1 MERARIGEGAQ
12 RPQAARAPARSGL
25 PALQSALGNAG
36 MRRLMAR
43 RDRRVLARFGE
54 PEHRAIGDKALP
66 GVTWRLRKAGSQ
78 IQTPFTDFQLTFG
91 DWIAL
96 GDWFEDVGEV
106 REMLRPDG
114 KGADKIGQLYYALF
128 AKIRPKTPEEAAKAE
143 KLGGGKDGGLWTE
156 EDAKAVNMRYQTLKT
171 RNIKHFPNPLV
182 GDEKLTTAQ
191 KAKRTRDGKPFGAI
205 AQYHHDHL
213 EAINIAIA
221 AAHVPDESLMGEALA
236 HDGFA
241 CHFLTD
247 AFSGSHARTPRSS
260 IEDYWDK
267 KVPKFDERLINWLAD
282 EALYAVSLHPRS
294 HIKQKGLYEGVKEY
308 LAGLA
313 PPVARNSIRDLIR
326 PEVPPLSFG
335 DIVGLVVH
343 DWEGSHG
350 PDEKHRHGPLV
361 ELAGQR
367 FRLAGDDDML
377 PAVGRMQSVN
387 TDEELRAALK
397 DRKRGDADKTL
408 AGATLAVRASVGDV
422 QRAFELAKKDT
433 NRSRIIGK
441 LTDKQGLFAAERLLP
456 NVVPDAKQPEEDR
469 MPKWDYG
476 TVEQLLDDPKIKA
489 ALPMSAARV
498 GDPFRETLKGL
509 DASQPVKDQLYG
521 AVVDPL
527 TSKSVPRIRRW
538 VLDVINYSPE
548 NVFRRLH
555 PPVKS
560 HGEVELNELRQSAGA
575 R

>member
-1 MERARIGEGAQ
+1 MERARIGDGAR
-12 RPQAARAPARSGL
+12 RPAAARVPARGGI

-36 MRRLMAR
+36 MRRLFAS
-43 RDRRVLARFGE
+43 RRVLARFGE
-54 PEHRAIGDKALP
+54 PEHKAIGDKALP
-66 GVTWRLRKAGSQ
+66 DITWRLRKAGSL
-78 IQTPFTDFQLTFG
+78 IDTPFKDFQLTFG

-96 GDWFEDVGEV
+96 GDWFEDVGEI
-106 REMLRPDG
+106 REMLRPG
-114 KGADKIGQLYYALF
+114 AKGEDKIGQLYYALF
-128 AKIRPKTPEEAAKAE
+128 AKIRPKTPREAEDAE
-143 KLGGGKDGGLWTE
+143 KLGGKDGGLWTE

-182 GDEKLTTAQ
+182 GDERLTTAQ
-191 KAKRTRDGKPFGAI
+191 KAKRMRDGKPFGAI

-213 EAINIAIA
+213 EAINIAIT
-221 AAHVPDESLMGEALA
+221 AAHVPDERLMGEALA

-267 KVPKFDERLINWLAD
+267 KVPKFDERLVNWLAD

-313 PPVARNSIRDLIR
+313 PPVARNAIRDLIR

-350 PDEKHRHGPLV
+350 PDEKHKHGPLV
-361 ELAGQR
+361 ELEGQQ
-367 FRLAGDDDML
+367 FHLAGDDDML
-377 PAVGRMQSVN
+377 PAVASMQGVE
-387 TDEELRAALK
+387 TDKALRAALK
-397 DRKRGDADKTL
+397 SRSRSGPEKTL
-408 AGATLAVRASVGDV
+408 AGATLAVRASVGDI

-433 NRSRIIGK
+433 DRSRIVDK
-441 LTDKQGLFAAERLLP
+441 LTDKQGLFSSERLLP
-456 NVVPDAKQPEEDR
+456 SVVPDAKQPESER

-476 TVEQLLDDPKIKA
+476 TVQQLLDDPKIRE

-498 GDPFRETLKGL
+498 GDPFKATLAGL
-509 DASQPVKDQLYG
+509 DASQPVKDQLHA

-527 TSKSVPRIRRW
+527 TSKEVRRIRRW

-560 HGEVELNELRQSAGA
+560 RGEVELNELRQSVGA

>member
-1 MERARIGEGAQ
+1 MERARIGDARRAQGA
-12 RPQAARAPARSGL
+12 AARAPARAGI
-25 PALQSALGNAG
+25 PALQSALGNAAMG
-36 MRRLMAR
+36 RLLAPR
-43 RDRRVLARFGE
+43 NRRVLARFGE
-54 PEHRAIGDKALP
+54 PEHKAIGDKVLP
-66 GVTWRLRKAGSQ
+66 GVTWRLRKAGSL
-78 IQTPFTDFQLTFG
+78 IDTPFKDFQLTFG

-106 REMLRPDG
+106 REMLRPGG
-114 KGADKIGQLYYALF
+114 KGEDKIGQLYYALF
-128 AKIRPKTPEEAAKAE
+128 AKIVPKTPKEAADAE
-143 KLGGGKDGGLWTE
+143 KLGGKDGGLWTE

-191 KAKRTRDGKPFGAI
+191 KAKRTKDGKPFGAI

-213 EAINIAIA
+213 QAINIAIT

-260 IEDYWDK
+260 IEDYWDR
-267 KVPKFDERLINWLAD
+267 KVPKFDERLVNWLAD
-282 EALYAVSLHPRS
+282 EALYAVSLHPTS
-294 HIKQKGLYEGVKEY
+294 HIKKKGLYEGVKEY

-313 PPVARNSIRDLIR
+313 PPVARDAIRDLIR
-326 PEVPPLSFG
+326 PEVPKLSFG

-343 DWEGSHG
+343 DWEGAHG
-350 PDEKHRHGPLV
+350 KDRHGPLV
-361 ELAGQR
+361 EVAGQR
-367 FRLAGDDDML
+367 FRLAGDDDLL

-387 TDEELRAALK
+387 TDKELRAALK

-408 AGATLAVRASVGDV
+408 AGATLAVRASVDDV
-422 QRAFELAKKDT
+422 RRAFELANKDT
-433 NRSRIIGK
+433 DRSRIIGK
-441 LTDKQGLFAAERLLP
+441 LTDKQGLFASERLLP
-456 NVVPDAKQPEEDR
+456 GVVPDAEQPEEDR

-476 TVEQLLDDPKIKA
+476 TVEELLDDPKIQV

-498 GDPFRETLKGL
+498 GDPFNETLKGL
-509 DASQPVKDQLYG
+509 DASQPVKDQLHS
-521 AVVDPL
+521 AVVVPL
-527 TSKSVPRIRRW
+527 TSGSVRRIRRW
-538 VLDVINYSPE
+538 ILGVINYSE
-548 NVFRRLH
+548 RDVFRRLH
-555 PPVKS
+555 PPAKS
-560 HGEVELNELRQSAGA
+560 RGEVELNELRQSVGA

>member
-1 MERARIGEGAQ
+1 MERARIGEDAR
-12 RPQAARAPARSGL
+12 RPAAARAPARSGI

-36 MRRLMAR
+36 MRRLL

-54 PEHRAIGDKALP
+54 PEHKAIGDKALP
-66 GVTWRLRKAGSQ
+66 DITWRLRKAGSL
-78 IQTPFTDFQLTFG
+78 IDTPFKDFQLTFG

-96 GDWFEDVGEV
+96 GDWFEDVGEI
-106 REMLRPDG
+106 REMLRPGG
-114 KGADKIGQLYYALF
+114 KGEDKIGQLYYALF
-128 AKIRPKTPEEAAKAE
+128 AKIRPKTPKEAEDAE
-143 KLGGGKDGGLWTE
+143 KLGGKDDGLWTE
-156 EDAKAVNMRYQTLKT
+156 ADAKAVNMRYQTLKT
-171 RNIKHFPNPLV
+171 RNVKHFPNPLV

-191 KAKRTRDGKPFGAI
+191 KAQRTRDGKPFGAI

-213 EAINIAIA
+213 EAINIAIT
-221 AAHVPDESLMGEALA
+221 AAHVPDDSLKGQALA

-267 KVPKFDERLINWLAD
+267 KVPKFDERLVNWLAD

-294 HIKQKGLYEGVKEY
+294 HIKQKGLYEGIKEY

-313 PPVARNSIRDLIR
+313 PPVARNAIRDLIR

-350 PDEKHRHGPLV
+350 PDEKHKHGPLV
-361 ELAGQR
+361 ELLGQQ
-367 FRLAGDDDML
+367 FHLAGDDDML
-377 PAVGRMQSVN
+377 PAVGRLQGVE
-387 TDEELRAALK
+387 TDKELRAALK
-397 DRKRGDADKTL
+397 SRSRSGAEKTL
-408 AGATLAVRASVGDV
+408 AGATLAVRASVGDI
-422 QRAFELAKKDT
+422 QRAFDLATKDT

-441 LTDKQGLFAAERLLP
+441 LTDKQGLFASERLLP
-456 NVVPDAKQPEEDR
+456 TVVPDATQPEADR

-476 TVEQLLDDPKIKA
+476 TVEELLDDPKIRE

-498 GDPFRETLKGL
+498 GDPFKETLKGL
-509 DASQPVKDQLYG
+509 DASQPVKDQLYN
-521 AVVDPL
+521 AVVVPL
-527 TSKSVPRIRRW
+527 TSKSVRKIRRW
-538 VLDVINYSPE
+538 VLAVINYSE
-548 NVFRRLH
+548 GDVFRRLH

-560 HGEVELNELRQSAGA
+560 HGEVELNELRQSVGA

>member
-1 MERARIGEGAQ
+1 MERARIGEGAR
-12 RPQAARAPARSGL
+12 RPAAARAPARSGI

-36 MRRLMAR
+36 MRRLLR
-43 RDRRVLARFGE
+43 NRRVLARFGE
-54 PEHRAIGDKALP
+54 PEHKAIGDKALP
-66 GVTWRLRKAGSQ
+66 DITWRLRKAGSL
-78 IQTPFTDFQLTFG
+78 IDTPFKDFQLTFG

-96 GDWFEDVGEV
+96 GDWFEDVGEI
-106 REMLRPDG
+106 REMLRPG
-114 KGADKIGQLYYALF
+114 AKGEDKIGQLYYALF
-128 AKIRPKTPEEAAKAE
+128 AKIRPKTPKEAEDAE
-143 KLGGGKDGGLWTE
+143 KLGGKDDGLWTE
-156 EDAKAVNMRYQTLKT
+156 ADAKAVNMRYQTLKT

-191 KAKRTRDGKPFGAI
+191 KAKRMRDGKPFGAI

-213 EAINIAIA
+213 EAINIAIT
-221 AAHVPDESLMGEALA
+221 AAHVPEESLMGEALA

-260 IEDYWDK
+260 IEAYWDK
-267 KVPKFDERLINWLAD
+267 KVPKFDERLVNWLAD

-294 HIKQKGLYEGVKEY
+294 HIKQKGLYEGIKEY

-313 PPVARNSIRDLIR
+313 PPVARNAIRDLIR

-350 PDEKHRHGPLV
+350 PDDKHKHGPLV
-361 ELAGQR
+361 EMLGRQ

-377 PAVGRMQSVN
+377 PAVGRMQGVE
-387 TDEELRAALK
+387 TDKELRAALR
-397 DRKRGDADKTL
+397 DRNRKDADKTL
-408 AGATLAVRASVGDV
+408 AGATLAVRASVGDI

-441 LTDKQGLFAAERLLP
+441 LTDKQGLFASERLLP
-456 NVVPDAKQPEEDR
+456 TVVPDARQPEADR

-476 TVEQLLDDPKIKA
+476 TVEELLDDPKIKE

-509 DASQPVKDQLYG
+509 DASQPVKDQLHN
-521 AVVDPL
+521 AVVVPL

-538 VLDVINYSPE
+538 VLSVINYSE
-548 NVFRRLH
+548 GDVFRRLH

-560 HGEVELNELRQSAGA
+560 HGEVELNELRQSVGA